1 MIDLVIGDGVAT
13 IHLDNAPVNA
23 LDLRLLDRF
32 HEVLDVIDTSDDL
45 RVVVINS
52 RLRLF
57 SAGADLALVKS
68 FLSDPR
74 ESDGMLDYVKELHR
88 LFDRIE
94 ALPQVTLSVLRGS
107 AIGGGLELALA
118 CDLRI
123 AALEASLGLP
133 EARLGMIPGAGG
145 TQRLT
150 RLCGIGTAAR
160 IILTAEMITGEE
172 ALRVGLA
179 QWAVPAE
186 ELDDRVA
193 HLARSIAVLAA
204 PALTAAK
211 DCIYAAG
218 DPKVDGYAREL
229 EKPKK
234 LLASQEAR
242 ERITAFFENR
252 SKATSR

>member
-1 MIDLVIGDGVAT
+1 MIDLNIDDGVAT
-13 IHLDNAPVNA
+13 IHLNSAPVNA
-23 LDLRLLDRF
+23 LSLPLLDRL
-32 HEVLDVIDTSDDL
+32 HQTLDAIDATDGLRLVIVD
-45 RVVVINS
+45 S

-68 FLSDPR
+68 FLADPG
-74 ESDGMLDYVKELHR
+74 ESDRMLDYVKKLHR

-94 ALPQVTLSVLRGS
+94 AMPQVTLAVLRGS

-123 AALEASLGLP
+123 ASSEASLGLP

-160 IILTAEMITGEE
+160 IILTAEMINGEE
-172 ALRVGLA
+172 AFRVGLA
-179 QWAVPAE
+179 QWCVPAE
-186 ELDDRVA
+186 ELDDRVG
-193 HLARSIAVLAA
+193 HLARSVAGLAA
-204 PALTAAK
+204 PALAASK
-211 DCIYAAG
+211 DCIHAAG
-218 DPKVDGYAREL
+218 NPHVDGYAREL

-234 LLASQEAR
+234 LLASREAY
-242 ERITAFFENR
+242 ERITAFFEKNV
-252 SKATSR
+252 